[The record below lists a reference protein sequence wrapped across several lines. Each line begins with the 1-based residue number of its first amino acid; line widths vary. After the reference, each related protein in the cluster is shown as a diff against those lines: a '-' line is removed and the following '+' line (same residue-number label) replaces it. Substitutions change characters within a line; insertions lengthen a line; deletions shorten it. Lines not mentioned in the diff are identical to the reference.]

1 MMILLH
7 IPYTVFVVF
16 EYFVFLWLWS
26 ADGLFTLLGCGIS
39 YMIYFALHIMVIC
52 KVPDKYKRII
62 MHSTVILTPVLSIAT
77 VYFLL
82 APLFGINIAVA

>member
-1 MMILLH
+1 
-7 IPYTVFVVF
+7 
-16 EYFVFLWLWS
+16 
-26 ADGLFTLLGCGIS
+26 
-39 YMIYFALHIMVIC
+39 MVIC